1 MKYLKLYESFIKES
15 ISKKKLILFSGPS
28 ASGKTYLATDAKSV
42 LAKKFKHWYSD
53 LEATAILIGTDTFMD
68 PKNAPALYTLMENY
82 GLKKYTEIAKEFPD
96 SPWLIEV
103 FDKKLYK
110 KFRSEASAA
119 ELKIWDKMNARVGY
133 NKKKCTGS
141 IRNKEDGRVCGMAW
155 VAYMHP
161 AQTVIFDDVDT
172 AIKNYFNDLVD
183 ILCFTPFN
191 YYLSNI
197 KKRIDSPDTSMQIDV
212 SDTNAG
218 IYQYI
223 KWFKS
228 VENPELDN
236 KFYTIESAKK
246 LLEKTGYKD
255 SNKILKLLG
264 VNLKDK
270 GFYIGK
276 NTTVNCDQVINTRD
290 DASVES
296 VNL

>member
-28 ASGKTYLATDAKSV
+28 ASGKTYLATDDNSV

-68 PKNAPALYTLMENY
+68 PKNAPALYTLMKNY
-82 GLKKYTEIAKEFPD
+82 GLKKYAEIAKEFPD

-110 KFRSEASAA
+110 KFRSEASDE

-133 NKKKCTGS
+133 NTEKCTGS
-141 IRNKEDGRVCGMAW
+141 IKNKEDGRVCGMAW
-155 VAYMHP
+155 VSYLHP
-161 AQTVIFDDVDT
+161 AQTIIFDDIDT

>member
-1 MKYLKLYESFIKES
+1 MKYLKLYESFINES

-28 ASGKTYLATDAKSV
+28 ASGKTYLATDDKSA

-96 SPWLIEV
+96 NPWLIEV

-110 KFRSEASAA
+110 KFRSEALAA
-119 ELKIWDKMNARVGY
+119 ELKIWDKMNAQVGY

-161 AQTVIFDDVDT
+161 AQTIIFDDIDT

-197 KKRIDSPDTSMQIDV
+197 KKRIDSPNTSMQIDV

-236 KFYTIESAKK
+236 TFYTIESAKK

-290 DASVES
+290 EASVES

>member
-1 MKYLKLYESFIKES
+1 
-15 ISKKKLILFSGPS
+15 
-28 ASGKTYLATDAKSV
+28 
-42 LAKKFKHWYSD
+42 
-53 LEATAILIGTDTFMD
+53 MD
-68 PKNAPALYTLMENY
+68 PKNLPALYTLMENY

-110 KFRSEASAA
+110 KFRSEALAA
-119 ELKIWDKMNARVGY
+119 ELKIWDKMNAQVGY

-161 AQTVIFDDVDT
+161 AQTIIFDDIDT

-197 KKRIDSPDTSMQIDV
+197 KKRIDSPNTSMQIDV
-212 SDTNAG
+212 SNTNAG

-290 DASVES
+290 EASVES

>member
-1 MKYLKLYESFIKES
+1 MKYLKLYESFINES

-28 ASGKTYLATDAKSV
+28 ASGKTYLATDDKSA

-53 LEATAILIGTDTFMD
+53 LEATAILIGTDTFMGS
-68 PKNAPALYTLMENY
+68 KNLPALYTLMENY

-96 SPWLIEV
+96 WPWLIEV

-110 KFRSEASAA
+110 KFRSEASAE
-119 ELKIWDKMNARVGY
+119 ELKIWDKMNAQVGY

-161 AQTVIFDDVDT
+161 AQTIIFDDIDI

-212 SDTNAG
+212 SNTNAG

-276 NTTVNCDQVINTRD
+276 NTTVNCDQTINTRD
-290 DASVES
+290 EASVES